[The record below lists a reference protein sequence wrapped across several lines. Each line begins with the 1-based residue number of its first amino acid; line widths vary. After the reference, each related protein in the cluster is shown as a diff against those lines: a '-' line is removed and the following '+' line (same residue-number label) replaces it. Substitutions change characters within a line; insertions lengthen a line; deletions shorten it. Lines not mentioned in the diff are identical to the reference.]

1 MTSLRSFFLTA
12 SFAAA
17 LPAVSVAQQRPD
29 AGQTLQQQNQLP
41 QVPRS
46 GVLVDIQPPSVA
58 TTPGGAEMML
68 LGLSFSGNSVYSEA
82 ELRAVLGEVTGKYY
96 DLGGLRSLAER
107 ISAHYRAKGYPFAR
121 AFIPQQT
128 ISEGKLRIE
137 VAEGRYGRIRA
148 QGNAAATGQKF
159 LADLLPGTLIESPPL
174 ERASLIIDDQ
184 PGIKSA
190 PIIRPGQEIG
200 TADLEVLV
208 ERTPKFLG
216 DVGFDNH
223 GNRYTGEHRAVTNL
237 QWDSPFS
244 FGDQFTARL
253 LYSDES
259 MWLGSIGYS
268 APIGSS
274 GLRGNIGYAHTYY
287 ALAKDFA
294 SLQASGTAKVASLGV
309 TYPIIR
315 SQKSNLSFAATYQ
328 QKDLNDRNQSAGTD
342 DSKSSKSL
350 PLTLNFDRRDD
361 TWGGGITY
369 GSLSYTR
376 GQLKLGSALESTD
389 HSSGQNTRGRF
400 EKWNLDIA
408 RVQATR
414 FPNLLLFG
422 RVSSQWANKN
432 MDSSEGF
439 TLGGANGVRAYP
451 NGEGNGDAGW
461 LAQFEVRYTVGS
473 YSPYIFHDAGKVTLN
488 TRNSSLTSPANPN
501 HRSIS
506 GEGLGIRYAQ
516 GKWNLDTTVAWRG
529 RGGPPQ
535 SDTVNRSPRFL
546 VKFGYKF

>member
-1 MTSLRSFFLTA
+1 MTSLRSLFLTA

-17 LPAVSVAQQRPD
+17 FPAVSVAQQRPD
-29 AGQTLQQQNQLP
+29 AGQTLQQQNQVP
-41 QVPRS
+41 QLPRS
-46 GVLVDIQPPSVA
+46 GVLVDIQAPSVA

-68 LGLSFSGNSVYSEA
+68 LGLSFSGNSVFSEA
-82 ELRAVLGEVTGKYY
+82 DLLAVLGEVTGKSY
-96 DLGGLRSLAER
+96 DLAGLRALADR

-128 ISEGKLRIE
+128 ISDGKLRIE
-137 VAEGRYGRIRA
+137 VAEGRYGQVQA
-148 QGNAAATGQKF
+148 LGNAAAEGQAF
-159 LADLLPGTLIESPPL
+159 LADLRPGALIEGPPL
-174 ERASLIIDDQ
+174 ERATLIIDDQ

-190 PIIRPGQEIG
+190 PIVRPGQEIG
-200 TADLEVLV
+200 TANLEVLV

-223 GNRYTGEHRAVTNL
+223 GNRYTGEYRALTNL
-237 QWDSPFS
+237 QWDSPFT

-294 SLQASGTAKVASLGV
+294 NLQASGTAKVSSVGV

-315 SQKSNLSFAATYQ
+315 SQKSNLTFAATYQ
-328 QKDLNDRNQSAGTD
+328 HKDLNDRNQSAGTN
-342 DSKSSKSL
+342 DSKYSKSL
-350 PLTLNFDRRDD
+350 PLALNFDRRDD

-369 GSLSYTR
+369 GSLSFTA

-389 HSSGQNTRGRF
+389 SSSGQNTRGSF
-400 EKWNLDIA
+400 KKWNLDVA
-408 RVQATR
+408 RVQATHV
-414 FPNLLLFG
+414 PNLLLFG

-461 LAQFEVRYTVGS
+461 LAQFEVRYTIGN
-473 YSPYIFHDAGKVTLN
+473 YSPYIFHDAGRVTLN
-488 TRNSSLTSPANPN
+488 ARNSALTSPANPN
-501 HRSIS
+501 HRAIS

-516 GKWNLDTTVAWRG
+516 GKWNLDATVAWRG
-529 RGGPPQ
+529 RGGAPQ
-535 SDTVNRSPRFL
+535 SDTANRSPRFL